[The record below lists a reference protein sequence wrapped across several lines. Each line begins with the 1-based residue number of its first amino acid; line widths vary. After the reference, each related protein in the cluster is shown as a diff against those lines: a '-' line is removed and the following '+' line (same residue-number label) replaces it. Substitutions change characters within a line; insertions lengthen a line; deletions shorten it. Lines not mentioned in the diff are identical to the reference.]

1 MLLRPCPIPKEK
13 FFKWEKPVDFIIPP
27 LFAFHAKSA
36 IVPQVSKV
44 SVQSIE
50 AVKVDQLV
58 AGRDAKR
65 CQSKRGSLM
74 D

>member
-1 MLLRPCPIPKEK
+1 M
-13 FFKWEKPVDFIIPP
+13 DFIIPP